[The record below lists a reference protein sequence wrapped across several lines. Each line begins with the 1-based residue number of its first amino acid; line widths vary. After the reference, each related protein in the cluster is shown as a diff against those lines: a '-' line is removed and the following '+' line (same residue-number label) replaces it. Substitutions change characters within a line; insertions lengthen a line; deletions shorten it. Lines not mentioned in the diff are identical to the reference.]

1 MAKCPGQDT
10 QQWGYDAI
18 FDVECPKCHSAVEF
32 FKDEVRR
39 RCRSCGEV
47 VFNDRMD
54 LGCAKWCPSAASC
67 VGPDLVKALE
77 LNEQRKARREDLRLL
92 LDLVPEGQEDLKDLF
107 KTLYSEY
114 PGEDRVFDTNRL
126 YTVQERDPDLFE
138 RATRTFQAFLQAKKE
153 AAEREAQARART
165 EEMLK
170 HDQRRK
176 RPEAAAVA
184 ENGS

>member
-10 QQWGYDAI
+10 QQWGFDAI
-18 FDVECPKCHSAVEF
+18 FDVECPKCHSQIEF

-39 RCRSCGEV
+39 RCKSCGEV

-67 VGPDLVKALE
+67 VGPDAVKAIE
-77 LNEQRKARREDLRLL
+77 LSEQRKSRRADLRLL
-92 LDLVPEGQEDLKDLF
+92 LDQVPEDDQEVKELF

-126 YTVQERDPDLFE
+126 YTVQEREPELFE
-138 RATRTFQAFLQAKKE
+138 RATRAFQAFLAAKQAV
-153 AAEREAQARART
+153 ANREAEARART

-176 RPEAAAVA
+176 RAEPAAAL

>member
-1 MAKCPGQDT
+1 MSKCPGQDT

-18 FDVECPKCHSAVEF
+18 FDVECPKCRAPIEF
-32 FKDEVRR
+32 FKDEVKH
-39 RCRSCGEV
+39 RCKNCEEV

-67 VGPDLVKALE
+67 VGPENVKALE
-77 LNEQRKARREDLRLL
+77 LNEQRKSRREDLRLL
-92 LDLVPEGQEDLKDLF
+92 LEVVPEDREPVRNVF

-114 PGEDRVFDTNRL
+114 PGEDKLFDTNRL
-126 YTVQERDPDLFE
+126 YTIQERDPELFE
-138 RATRTFQAFLQAKKE
+138 EATRFFRAFLAEKT
-153 AAEREAQARART
+153 AAEEREARARART

-176 RPEAAAVA
+176 RNVFGEVQ

>member
-1 MAKCPGQDT
+1 MSKCPGQDT
-10 QQWGYDAI
+10 QQWGFDAI
-18 FDVECPKCHSAVEF
+18 YDVECPKCHAALEF
-32 FKDEVRR
+32 FKDEVKH
-39 RCRSCGEV
+39 RCKGCGEM

-67 VGPDLVKALE
+67 VGADNVKALE

-92 LDLVPEGQEDLKDLF
+92 LELVPEEDAAAKELF

-114 PGEDRVFDTNRL
+114 PGEDRLFDTNRL
-126 YTVQERDPDLFE
+126 YTVRERDPGLFE
-138 RATRTFQAFLQAKKE
+138 TATRAFRSFLAEK
-153 AAEREAQARART
+153 AAVAEREARSRART

-176 RPEAAAVA
+176 TSAPAPEA
-184 ENGS
+184 ENRP